1 MKVESFRKVS
11 KVLLPSLVVLTNFTF
26 VALLIEV
33 YKYKGFLFKH
43 FFISTDLLIGL
54 VFVIGIIVITLS
66 KKKGDQHTSFIA
78 KYSVKY
84 IRFFLLPLVVLY
96 LVLNAQNDLNYSN
109 YVFSKYH
116 LQPKLLLRPITLGI
130 FLVAIFYVRDKLITD
145 FTEDKLGGTLYY
157 LKNKGHKKTYFQL
170 ALFAGLMAL
179 IIVFT
184 TSNLLIDVSEIYAN
198 LITILKNSK
207 MSEQEKYGYI
217 MRKKYD
223 YFFDYI
229 MFVKS
234 ITPEEATI
242 LLPPQKKPWQLEGN
256 QRLVR
261 YFLYPRTLYSAH
273 EDNLP
278 NNFDFVLLAWGSEGF
293 LSDKENDY
301 GWPKIPFDS
310 EKVYLYNTNS
320 NTYEV
325 YYGKYEPESFLKKDA
340 YGLIKIQ

>member
-1 MKVESFRKVS
+1 MKIESFRKVN
-11 KVLLPSLVVLTNFTF
+11 KVLLPSFVVLINFTF
-26 VALLIEV
+26 VALLIEA

-54 VFVIGIIVITLS
+54 VFVVGIIVITLS
-66 KKKGDQHTSFIA
+66 KKKDDQYVGFTTR
-78 KYSVKY
+78 YSIKY
-84 IRFFLLPLVVLY
+84 IKFFLLPLIVLY
-96 LVLNAQNDLNYSN
+96 LVLNIQNDLNYPN

-116 LQPKLLLRPITLGI
+116 LQPELLLRPVTLGI
-130 FLVAIFYVRDKLITD
+130 FLVAIFHIRDRLIANSTK
-145 FTEDKLGGTLYY
+145 DKF
-157 LKNKGHKKTYFQL
+157 KSHKKTYFQL
-170 ALFAGLMAL
+170 ALFASLMAL

-184 TSNLLIDVSEIYAN
+184 TSNLFIDVSYTYTN
-198 LITILKNSK
+198 LIIILKNSK

-217 MRKKYD
+217 MRKKYG

-229 MFVKS
+229 MFIKS

-242 LLPPQKKPWQLEGN
+242 LLPPQKNPWQLEGN

-293 LSDKENDY
+293 PPDEESDY
-301 GWPKIPFDS
+301 GWPKTPFDS
-310 EKVYLYNTNS
+310 EKVYLYNINS
-320 NTYEV
+320 NTHEV

-340 YGLIKIQ
+340 YGLIKI